1 MEPVRT
7 IDDLEKRGFNVDEG
21 MAMCAGDEE
30 IYLEVL
36 DAALE
41 EGKEKIPLIRKLYDD
56 KDYKRYCIE
65 VHGLKNAM
73 KSIGA
78 NHLSETAKTQ
88 EFAVKEDNLSLV
100 DEGIDALLKEYQE
113 VVDALEELMAN
124 Q

>member
-1 MEPVRT
+1 MEPIRT

-78 NHLSETAKTQ
+78 NHLSEAAKAQ

>member
-78 NHLSETAKTQ
+78 NHLSEAAKTQ